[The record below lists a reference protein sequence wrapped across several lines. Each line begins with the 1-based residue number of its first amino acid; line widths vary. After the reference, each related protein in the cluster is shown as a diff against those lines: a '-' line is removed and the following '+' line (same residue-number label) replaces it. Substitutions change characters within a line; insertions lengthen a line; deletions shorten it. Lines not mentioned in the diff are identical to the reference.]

1 MIQAILVDDERLALM
16 KLEHMLKELG
26 TVNVIA
32 SYTDPLEAIKAA
44 GQWQADAIFLDI
56 DMPEM
61 NGLQAAEIIQEHCP
75 GADIVFV
82 TAYNNYA
89 LEAFEVNALDYVLKP
104 VIRDRLLKTI
114 GRLSERV
121 EKSAKQT
128 ASADVLMVR
137 CFPSLRFE
145 RGGEPLGPVRWRT
158 SKAQELFAFLL
169 HNRNRFVSK
178 DSLIEM
184 LWPDFN
190 LKKAST
196 HLYTTVYQV
205 RQCLKQAGIELVIN
219 NMSGGEGY
227 TLESGS
233 MQIDVFQWEN
243 GIRTLGPIGDHNF
256 QEHQQL
262 FELYGGDYFGD
273 YDYLWAES
281 ERQRLRTIW
290 LHHAIG
296 IAEYYIES
304 GRIPEAV
311 TVYQRIVQ
319 LQPYFEQGH
328 LGLMKVFNSIGE
340 RAAVEE
346 QYKILND
353 LLKDELSI
361 ELPSNIEQWYTEWK
375 QQNLKKH

>member
-26 TVNVIA
+26 TVNVVA
-32 SYTDPLEAIKAA
+32 TYTDPVEAVKEA
-44 GQWQADAIFLDI
+44 GKWNADVIFLDI

-61 NGLQAAEIIQEHCP
+61 NGLQAAEIMHEHTP
-75 GADIVFV
+75 EADIVFV

-114 GRLSERV
+114 SRLEERTQRV
-121 EKSAKQT
+121 TKQVIPSDT
-128 ASADVLMVR
+128 LMVR

-145 RGGEPLGPVRWRT
+145 RGGVPLNTIRWRT
-158 SKAQELFAFLL
+158 NKAQELFALLL

-178 DSLIEM
+178 DTLIDM

-196 HLYTTVYQV
+196 HLYTTIYQV
-205 RQCLKQAGIELVIN
+205 RQCLRQAGIELLIN
-219 NMSGGEGY
+219 NVSGGEGY

-233 MQIDVFQWEN
+233 MLIDSVQWEN
-243 GIRTLGPIGDHNF
+243 GILTLDPIDDSNFNDH
-256 QEHQQL
+256 QRL
-262 FELYGGDYFGD
+262 FDLYSGDYYGD

-296 IAEYYIES
+296 TADYYIGS

-328 LGLMKVFNSIGE
+328 LGLMKVYDSIGE
-340 RAAVEE
+340 RFAVEE
-346 QYKILND
+346 QYKALNE
-353 LLKDELSI
+353 LLKDDLST
-361 ELPSNIEQWYTEWK
+361 EMPSNIERWYSDWK
-375 QQNLKKH
+375 LHNLKQL

>member
-26 TVNVIA
+26 TVNVVA
-32 SYTDPLEAIKAA
+32 TYTDPVEAVNEAGKWKA
-44 GQWQADAIFLDI
+44 DVIFLDI

-61 NGLQAAEIIQEHCP
+61 NGLQAAEIMHERTP
-75 GADIVFV
+75 EADIVFV

-114 GRLSERV
+114 GRLEERAQR
-121 EKSAKQT
+121 ETKQVSSSDT
-128 ASADVLMVR
+128 LMVR

-145 RGGEPLGPVRWRT
+145 RGGVHLNTIRWRT
-158 SKAQELFAFLL
+158 NKAQELFALLL

-178 DSLIEM
+178 DTLIDM

-196 HLYTTVYQV
+196 HLYTTIYQV
-205 RQCLKQAGIELVIN
+205 RQCLKQAGIELQIN
-219 NMSGGEGY
+219 NVSGGEGY

-233 MQIDVFQWEN
+233 MLIDSAQWEN
-243 GIRTLGPIGDHNF
+243 GILTLHPIGDSNF
-256 QEHQQL
+256 NDHQRL
-262 FELYGGDYFGD
+262 FDLYSGDYFGD

-296 IAEYYIES
+296 IADYYTSS

-328 LGLMKVFNSIGE
+328 LGLMKVYDSIGE
-340 RAAVEE
+340 RSAVED
-346 QYKILND
+346 QYKALTE
-353 LLKDELSI
+353 LLKDDLST
-361 ELPSNIEQWYTEWK
+361 ELPSNIEHWYSDWK
-375 QQNLKKH
+375 LHNLKQL

>member
-1 MIQAILVDDERLALM
+1 MQAILVDDERLALM

-26 TVNVIA
+26 TVNVVA
-32 SYTDPLEAIKAA
+32 TYTDPVEAVNEAGKWKA
-44 GQWQADAIFLDI
+44 DVIFLDI

-61 NGLQAAEIIQEHCP
+61 NGLQAAEIMHERTP
-75 GADIVFV
+75 EADIVFV

-114 GRLSERV
+114 GRLEERAQR
-121 EKSAKQT
+121 ETKQVSSSDT
-128 ASADVLMVR
+128 LMVR

-145 RGGEPLGPVRWRT
+145 RGGVHLNTIRWRT
-158 SKAQELFAFLL
+158 NKAQELFALLL

-178 DSLIEM
+178 DTLIDM

-196 HLYTTVYQV
+196 HLYTTIYQV
-205 RQCLKQAGIELVIN
+205 RQCLKQAGIELQIN
-219 NMSGGEGY
+219 NVSGGEGY

-233 MQIDVFQWEN
+233 MLIDSAQWEN
-243 GIRTLGPIGDHNF
+243 GILTLHPIGDSNF
-256 QEHQQL
+256 NDHQRL
-262 FELYGGDYFGD
+262 FDLYSGDYFGD

-296 IAEYYIES
+296 IADYYTSS

-328 LGLMKVFNSIGE
+328 LGLMKVYDSIGE
-340 RAAVEE
+340 RSAVED
-346 QYKILND
+346 QYKALTE
-353 LLKDELSI
+353 LLKDDLST
-361 ELPSNIEQWYTEWK
+361 ELPSNIEHWYSDWK
-375 QQNLKKH
+375 LHNLKQL

>member
-26 TVNVIA
+26 TVNVVA
-32 SYTDPLEAIKAA
+32 TYTDPVEAVNEAGKWKA
-44 GQWQADAIFLDI
+44 DVIFLDI

-61 NGLQAAEIIQEHCP
+61 NGLQAAEIMHEHIP
-75 GADIVFV
+75 EADIVFV

-114 GRLSERV
+114 NRLEERTQRA
-121 EKSAKQT
+121 AKPII
-128 ASADVLMVR
+128 SSDRLMVR

-145 RGGEPLGPVRWRT
+145 RGGVHVSTIRWRT
-158 SKAQELFAFLL
+158 NKAQELFAFLL

-178 DSLIEM
+178 DTLIDM

-196 HLYTTVYQV
+196 HLYTTIYQV
-205 RQCLKQAGIELVIN
+205 RQCLKQAGIELQIN
-219 NMSGGEGY
+219 NVSGGEGY

-233 MQIDVFQWEN
+233 MLIDSAQWEN
-243 GIRTLGPIGDHNF
+243 GILTLDPIGDGNF
-256 QEHQQL
+256 YDHQQL
-262 FELYGGDYFGD
+262 FDLYSGDYFGD

-296 IAEYYIES
+296 IADYYIGS

-328 LGLMKVFNSIGE
+328 LGLMKVYDSIGE
-340 RAAVEE
+340 RSAVEE
-346 QYKILND
+346 QYKALTE
-353 LLKDELSI
+353 LLKDDLST
-361 ELPSNIEQWYTEWK
+361 ELPSNIERWYSDWK
-375 QQNLKKH
+375 LHNLKPL